1 MNTLAEVI
9 DTVTRRHAKRTAV
22 VDRET
27 AVSYAELGAAIRGRA
42 AALSRRGIRRG
53 DRVAILLPNGLD
65 FVTSFC
71 AVVTA
76 GGVAV
81 PLNAQYQQMELRYFL
96 RESGASL
103 LMTAGEFAPLCH
115 QVLSGG
121 GFPCQLCFVE
131 ELPLGANAPATSW
144 EEWRVASDP
153 GAPVMYQFSSGST
166 GQPKRIARTH
176 ANLLFE
182 LNSLRR
188 ALTLTAEDRVLGVA
202 PFSHVNGLMRSML
215 ASLSSGATLYPL
227 ATFER
232 HAVPEVIEAHRVS
245 VFIGVPFMFSMLA
258 RTNFRRRPDLS
269 SLRLCVSASAPMP
282 RAMNQLFHRQFGM
295 YVRQL
300 YGSTETGTI
309 TVNLG
314 ADLEGTLESVGTP
327 IPGVSVE
334 VFTGEGRTARPDELG
349 EVAVQ
354 SPAAIRGYG
363 VSDQADGEVFRDG
376 YFFTGDLGRK
386 DQDGRLYLVG
396 RKKCFINRGGY
407 KVNPR
412 EIEVLLE
419 AHPKVGEAVVVGRPT
434 PYGDE
439 QVAAVIVLAAPC
451 TAEELVEFCRGKIAD
466 FKIPSVVEFRD
477 SLPKTPTGKV
487 QRGMLTPA

>member
-1 MNTLAEVI
+1 
-9 DTVTRRHAKRTAV
+9 
-22 VDRET
+22 
-27 AVSYAELGAAIRGRA
+27 
-42 AALSRRGIRRG
+42 
-53 DRVAILLPNGLD
+53 
-65 FVTSFC
+65 
-71 AVVTA
+71 
-76 GGVAV
+76 
-81 PLNAQYQQMELRYFL
+81 
-96 RESGASL
+96 
-103 LMTAGEFAPLCH
+103 
-115 QVLSGG
+115 
-121 GFPCQLCFVE
+121 
-131 ELPLGANAPATSW
+131 
-144 EEWRVASDP
+144 
-153 GAPVMYQFSSGST
+153 
-166 GQPKRIARTH
+166 
-176 ANLLFE
+176 
-182 LNSLRR
+182 
-188 ALTLTAEDRVLGVA
+188 
-202 PFSHVNGLMRSML
+202 
-215 ASLSSGATLYPL
+215 
-227 ATFER
+227 
-232 HAVPEVIEAHRVS
+232 
-245 VFIGVPFMFSMLA
+245 
-258 RTNFRRRPDLS
+258 
-269 SLRLCVSASAPMP
+269 
-282 RAMNQLFHRQFGM
+282 M

-386 DQDGRLYLVG
+386 DQDGWLYLVG